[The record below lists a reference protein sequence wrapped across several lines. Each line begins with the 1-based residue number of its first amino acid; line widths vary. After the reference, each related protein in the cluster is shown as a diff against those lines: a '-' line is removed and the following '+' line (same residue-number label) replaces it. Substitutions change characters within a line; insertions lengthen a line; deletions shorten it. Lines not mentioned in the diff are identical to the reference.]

1 MAHLPSVKDSITRPE
16 STHKKPISRQF
27 FAEFNNQTVEYS
39 TFVPPQSEFDHD
51 YVLQNFAVDSITS
64 DQLNQARSVIQILEE
79 NQNYVNL
86 IAPND
91 LVSLPIGVKTQI
103 GTITYTLA
111 ISNAKITRD
120 YAEVT
125 AFVHIRIPQ
134 TDNNGEAIELFF
146 GANNIKISHQGGI
159 YGDANLVL
167 LGDIGIPISG
177 GNGLV
182 ALKGGLDMG
191 TGNVQNRT
199 YVTIDCGGFREMGV
213 TADVLFPRSML
224 QPVDANYQVI
234 PDENVKG
241 SFQTIVGDWN
251 DILVEIDL
259 PAFQLSKPSAGDDS
273 GKAGLI
279 FDINTAVFDF
289 SDIRNSSSV
298 QFPDGYQQYLIPGNE
313 QLWRGV
319 YVNTLQVILPE
330 QFKRRGSDE
339 RISFQATNLLIDGI
353 GVSGNFAADNVLPI
367 HEGDASKWQ
376 FSVDHIEADLLANQI
391 VGAGFD
397 GKIVLPVT
405 KEITEEEGADGS
417 VVDQRTLRYEAIIDP
432 VNDEYVLSARTEDAI
447 PFDVFKA
454 TATITPNSYVELR
467 VSEKRFRPRAVLHG
481 NLAIKGSNSTSDP
494 NKGTVDFKGI
504 TFQNLQ
510 LQTVSPYFQVDH
522 MGYTGDVTFANFP
535 VTISDI
541 YFNAGPTSAA
551 LTFNLDVNMMEKGF
565 AGNTTLSIIGGFNE
579 NEGLHRWRFQKLELH
594 DIYVQADL
602 GTIQIDG
609 MVSIKS
615 DDPIY
620 GDGFYGDLGATFNGI
635 NVDASAWFG
644 KTEFRYWFVDA
655 YVDLSNALTPS
666 YIGPAKVNGLG
677 GGAYY
682 KMSKKPG
689 EYSAMIPSGQ
699 SYIPNA
705 NNGLGFRALVGFALT
720 NEKAFNGKVGFEM
733 DFNTNYGLNRIM
745 FFGEAH
751 IVKALDFEFG
761 DKFKDKLRGME
772 EKINSFG
779 ENNPTMKQLKETNLV
794 NYSKQSFPQDGL
806 TFDVGIDAHFAMEM
820 DFQHKTFHAEL
831 EIYVNT
837 PGGFFQGVGPRGR
850 AGWAVFH
857 AAPEEWYLHVGTP
870 QDRIGLKLG
879 LGSFSL
885 SSTSYLMIGED
896 LPGSPPPPAIVAD
909 ILGVDLASLDYM
921 RDLNALESGMGFA
934 FGADFS
940 IDTGDMTFLIFYARF
955 QAGLGFDI
963 MIKDYGETAC
973 KGSGQIGI
981 DGWYANGQAY
991 AYLQG
996 ELGINIRLMFVRKKI
1011 PIIKAGAAVLLQA
1024 KLPNPAW
1031 FKGYLG
1037 GHFNLLGGLVKGR
1050 FRFKIELGEECE
1062 IVGGAP
1068 LGGLKVISTVTPNN
1082 GSSEMDVFTVPQAA
1096 FNMRIN
1102 HPFELEDDEGV
1113 KTYRI
1118 LLDEFRVTSN
1128 GNTIP
1133 GELKWNENN
1142 DLANFVS
1149 HDILPPH
1156 SPIQVKVAVSF
1167 QERRGSNWITLTDQG
1182 KPAKE
1187 MEERSFTTGE
1197 APDHIPISNV
1207 VYAYP
1212 VVDQQYFYQN
1222 ERRSGYVKLERGQ
1235 PYLFSP
1241 ETDWVQYTRF
1251 ESESHSV
1258 GGAGVSYHGSNKMV
1272 RFDFPTLQNQHTY
1285 TFKLL
1290 SASPEEVTAG
1300 STSENYVAQDTGQ
1313 EGNSVAI
1320 RNREITTTAQI
1331 AEETEV
1337 LVYEFTTSSYNYFK
1351 DKILAKSTT
1360 GTVKEIIFSNV
1371 HALQVDVNS
1380 SEKFS
1385 LEEILGHE
1393 FNGNKPMMVLE
1404 AVLDDNYYRNVI
1416 HPLIYE
1422 DYPIQPQITVSR
1434 DVSDLG
1440 IPPKRALDLIS
1451 WYPTYLQNNPNHSLL
1466 NVRFPYRYN
1475 LPYYYNKDFKE
1486 IQYKLINGYLSNT
1499 PNQDFHIEDYHNI
1512 INGVF
1517 PFIPKGN
1524 YKVRVKYMLPGN
1536 INGSSAIFKYDNPF
1550 N

>member
-1 MAHLPSVKDSITRPE
+1 M
-16 STHKKPISRQF
+16 
-27 FAEFNNQTVEYS
+27 
-39 TFVPPQSEFDHD
+39 PPQSEFDHD
-51 YVLQNFAVDSITS
+51 YVLQNFAMDSITS

-167 LGDIGIPISG
+167 LGDIGIPING

-182 ALKGGLDMG
+182 ALKGGFDMT
-191 TGNVQNRT
+191 TGDIQNRT
-199 YVTIDCGGFREMGV
+199 YVTIDCGGFKEMGV
-213 TADVLFPRSML
+213 TADVLFPKSML

-259 PAFQLSKPSAGDDS
+259 PAFQLSKTSAGDDS

-289 SDIRNSSSV
+289 SDIRNSSNV

-330 QFKRRGSDE
+330 QFKRQGSDE

-405 KEITEEEGADGS
+405 KEITEGEGADGS

-467 VSEKRFRPRAVLHG
+467 VSEKRFRPKAVLHG

-541 YFNAGPTSAA
+541 YFNASNTSAA

-620 GDGFYGDLGATFNGI
+620 GDGFYGELGATFNGI
-635 NVDASAWFG
+635 NVDASVWFG

-761 DKFKDKLRGME
+761 DKFKQKLKDME

-1187 MEERSFTTGE
+1187 IEERSFTTGE

-1241 ETDWVQYTRF
+1241 KTDWVQYTGF

-1258 GGAGVSYHGSNKMV
+1258 GAAGVSYHGSDKMV
-1272 RFDFPTLQNQHTY
+1272 RFDFPILQNQQTY
-1285 TFKLL
+1285 SFKLL

-1313 EGNSVAI
+1313 EGNSIAI

-1434 DVSDLG
+1434 DVSDLD

-1466 NVRFPYRYN
+1466 NVRFPFRYN

-1517 PFIPKGN
+1517 PFIPKGT

-1536 INGSSAIFKYDNPF
+1536 INGSSAIFKYENPF

>member
-1 MAHLPSVKDSITRPE
+1 MSKKIIFLCWLTSMVSQWAIANPSHVKDSVAIPTP
-16 STHKKPISRQF
+16 THQKPMFRTF
-27 FAEFNNQTVEYS
+27 FDASNDKNSGYS
-39 TFVPPQSEFDHD
+39 NFFPNKSEFDSE
-51 YVLQNFAVDSITS
+51 YFKESFAIDSTTS
-64 DQLNQARSVIQILEE
+64 EQIGQAKSVIQVLEE
-79 NQNYVNL
+79 SQNYVDL

-91 LVSLPIGVKTQI
+91 LVTLPIGVKKEI

-111 ISNAKITRD
+111 ISKAKITRD
-120 YAEVT
+120 FAEVT
-125 AFVHIRIPQ
+125 AFVHVRIPQ
-134 TDNNGEAIELFF
+134 SGVNGDFIELFF

-167 LGDIGIPISG
+167 LGDVGIPING

-182 ALKGGLDMG
+182 ALKGGFDME
-191 TGNVQNRT
+191 TGDIQNRT
-199 YVTIDCGGFREMGV
+199 YVTIDCGGFKEMGV

-234 PDENVKG
+234 PNENVKG

-259 PAFQLSKPSAGDDS
+259 PAFQLSKSLEGDDS

-279 FDINTAVFDF
+279 FEINTAVFDF
-289 SDIRNSSSV
+289 SDIRNSSNV
-298 QFPDGYQQYLIPGNE
+298 QFPEGYEQYLIPGNE

-330 QFKRRGSDE
+330 QFKRRGSAE
-339 RISFQATNLLIDGI
+339 RISFQATHLLIDGV
-353 GVSGNFAADNVLPI
+353 GVSGNFSADNVLPI
-367 HEGDASKWQ
+367 NEGEASKWQ
-376 FSVDHIEADLLANQI
+376 FSVDHIQADLLANQI

-405 KEITEEEGADGS
+405 AEITEEEGASSS
-417 VVDQRTLRYEAIIDP
+417 VVDQRTLSYQAIIDP
-432 VNDEYVLSARTEDAI
+432 VNDEYILSASADDAI

-454 TATITPNSYVELR
+454 RATIAPNSYVELR
-467 VSEKRFRPRAVLHG
+467 ISERRFRPKAVLHG

-494 NKGTVDFKGI
+494 NKGTVDFEGI

-551 LTFNLDVNMMEKGF
+551 LTFNLDVNLMEKGF

-579 NEGLHRWRFQKLELH
+579 NQGLHRWRFQKLELH
-594 DIYVQADL
+594 DIHVQADL
-602 GTIQIDG
+602 GTVQVNG
-609 MVSIKS
+609 MVRIKS
-615 DDPIY
+615 DDPVY
-620 GDGFYGDLGATFNGI
+620 GDGFYGELGATFNGI
-635 NVDASAWFG
+635 DVDASAWFG
-644 KTEFRYWFVDA
+644 KKEFRYWFVDT
-655 YVDLSNALTPS
+655 YVDLSNSLTPS
-666 YIGPAKVNGLG
+666 YIGPAKVNGIG

-682 KMSKKPG
+682 KMSKRPG

-779 ENNPTMKQLKETNLV
+779 ENNPTMQRLKETNLV

-820 DFQHKTFHAEL
+820 DFQHRTFHAEL

-857 AAPEEWYLHVGTP
+857 AAPEEWYLHIGTP

-996 ELGINIRLMFVRKKI
+996 ELGINIRLI
-1011 PIIKAGAAVLLQA
+1011 
-1024 KLPNPAW
+1024 
-1031 FKGYLG
+1031 
-1037 GHFNLLGGLVKGR
+1037 
-1050 FRFKIELGEECE
+1050 
-1062 IVGGAP
+1062 
-1068 LGGLKVISTVTPNN
+1068 
-1082 GSSEMDVFTVPQAA
+1082 
-1096 FNMRIN
+1096 
-1102 HPFELEDDEGV
+1102 
-1113 KTYRI
+1113 
-1118 LLDEFRVTSN
+1118 
-1128 GNTIP
+1128 
-1133 GELKWNENN
+1133 
-1142 DLANFVS
+1142 
-1149 HDILPPH
+1149 
-1156 SPIQVKVAVSF
+1156 
-1167 QERRGSNWITLTDQG
+1167 
-1182 KPAKE
+1182 
-1187 MEERSFTTGE
+1187 
-1197 APDHIPISNV
+1197 
-1207 VYAYP
+1207 
-1212 VVDQQYFYQN
+1212 
-1222 ERRSGYVKLERGQ
+1222 
-1235 PYLFSP
+1235 
-1241 ETDWVQYTRF
+1241 
-1251 ESESHSV
+1251 
-1258 GGAGVSYHGSNKMV
+1258 
-1272 RFDFPTLQNQHTY
+1272 
-1285 TFKLL
+1285 
-1290 SASPEEVTAG
+1290 
-1300 STSENYVAQDTGQ
+1300 
-1313 EGNSVAI
+1313 
-1320 RNREITTTAQI
+1320 
-1331 AEETEV
+1331 
-1337 LVYEFTTSSYNYFK
+1337 
-1351 DKILAKSTT
+1351 
-1360 GTVKEIIFSNV
+1360 
-1371 HALQVDVNS
+1371 
-1380 SEKFS
+1380 
-1385 LEEILGHE
+1385 
-1393 FNGNKPMMVLE
+1393 
-1404 AVLDDNYYRNVI
+1404 
-1416 HPLIYE
+1416 
-1422 DYPIQPQITVSR
+1422 
-1434 DVSDLG
+1434 
-1440 IPPKRALDLIS
+1440 
-1451 WYPTYLQNNPNHSLL
+1451 
-1466 NVRFPYRYN
+1466 
-1475 LPYYYNKDFKE
+1475 
-1486 IQYKLINGYLSNT
+1486 
-1499 PNQDFHIEDYHNI
+1499 
-1512 INGVF
+1512 
-1517 PFIPKGN
+1517 
-1524 YKVRVKYMLPGN
+1524 
-1536 INGSSAIFKYDNPF
+1536 
-1550 N
+1550 